1 MTPQTPCPECRGAGF
16 FYHDSGPSGDKSQC
30 EDCHGTGT
38 VDADDD
44 ETPPLPRVAAMKRTG
59 MTTSG
64 IIDML
69 SSGETDN
76 MRWLRERSDRIARA
90 HAETFGGAS

>member
-1 MTPQTPCPECRGAGF
+1 MTRQAPCPECRGAGF

-44 ETPPLPRVAAMKRTG
+44 KTPLLPRAVVLKRAG
-59 MTTSG
+59 MTTTD

-69 SSGETDN
+69 MAVETEN

-90 HAETFGGAS
+90 HAETFGGVM

>member
-1 MTPQTPCPECRGAGF
+1 MTPQIPCPECRGAGF

-30 EDCHGTGT
+30 EDCHGAGT
-38 VDADDD
+38 VDAGND
-44 ETPPLPRVAAMKRTG
+44 EPAPSPRVAVLKRAG
-59 MTTSG
+59 MTTAG

-69 SSGETDN
+69 MAVETEN

-90 HAETFGGAS
+90 HAETFGDVM